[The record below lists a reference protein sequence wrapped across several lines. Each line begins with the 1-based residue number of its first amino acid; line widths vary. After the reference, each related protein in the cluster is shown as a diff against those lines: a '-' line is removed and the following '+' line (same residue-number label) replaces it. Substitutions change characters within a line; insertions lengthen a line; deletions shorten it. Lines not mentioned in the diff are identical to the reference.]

1 MLVRRRGKGGKGG
14 KGGREGGVV
23 EDARSHFRKVVALA
37 GTTVTSPG
45 RTFDGEALTKNVH
58 RQ

>member
-1 MLVRRRGKGGKGG
+1 MEKEEKVEKVEK
-14 KGGREGGVV
+14 KEGVV

-45 RTFDGEALTKNVH
+45 RTFDGEALTKNFH